1 MRFKPVSLILLAVL
15 FGPSCTRLKHR
26 RINRHISRGI
36 ALFKEHKLDEA
47 MAEYREA
54 LRLDPTSAEAH
65 YNLGRALFAKLDSKG
80 AMAEYREVCGV
91 ATAVRLARTALAST
105 GYPHFGRHSP
115 R

>member
-54 LRLDPTSAEAH
+54 LRLDPNLSGAHVDIGLALAEKG
-65 YNLGRALFAKLDSKG
+65 NLDG
-80 AMAEYREVCGV
+80 AMAEYRE
-91 ATAVRLARTALAST
+91 ALRLDPTSAEAHYSL
-105 GYPHFGRHSP
+105 
-115 R
+115 